1 MRQIIFASFLTLG
14 AACQAAPAPTTIV
27 VGRVWTGDEARPWME
42 AVAVQGDTI
51 LALGDSA
58 MILRLAGDRTEVVRG
73 AFVMPGFQD
82 DHTHFFQWGAT
93 LSAVDLRDASSK
105 EEFIR
110 RIAEFARQTPPGE
123 WIRGGNWDH
132 ERLPGGRLPS
142 RDWIDSVTPDHPVF
156 VMRYDGHMAFANT
169 AALRAAGIDRSVR
182 DVPGGEIVRDA
193 RGDLTGVFRDEAMP
207 LVERAVPAPTDAQLD
222 AILQAALQDAAQHGV
237 TSLVHVGYGAPAWP
251 EVAAMRR
258 AKAAGKLT
266 ARISV
271 YPQIA
276 EWRSVAESLRVNGPG
291 DDWIRV
297 AGVKGFVDG
306 SLGSTTAWFD
316 APYNDAPGTT
326 GLTVTNLDS
335 LRAWMRSADSAG
347 LQLAIHAIGDR
358 ANAWLLDAYDSLAR
372 AAGTRDRRPR
382 IEHAQHLRVADIP
395 RFAALG
401 VIPSMQ
407 PYHAIDDGR
416 WAEKRL
422 GAERIKTTYAFR
434 SLLEAGAPLAF
445 GSDAPVAFLNPLLGV
460 HAALTRAT
468 LDGKH
473 PEGWV
478 PGQKVTL
485 DQALRAYTAANAYAT
500 FRDDITG
507 VLRPGMQADIVVL
520 DRDLAGIPA
529 EEVKDAGVVATLVA
543 GRVVFRR

>member
-1 MRQIIFASFLTLG
+1 MTRSVLVAFIALT
-14 AACQAAPAPTTIV
+14 AACRSAPAPTTIV
-27 VGRVWTGDEARPWME
+27 VGRVWTGDTARPWME

-51 LALGDSA
+51 VALGDSA
-58 MILRLAGDRTEVVRG
+58 TVLRLAGQRTEVVRG

-82 DHTHFFQWGAT
+82 DHTHFFQWGET

-105 EEFIR
+105 EEFVR
-110 RIAEFARQTPPGE
+110 RIAAFARRTPPGE
-123 WIRGGNWDH
+123 WLRGGNWDH

-169 AALRAAGIDRSVR
+169 AALRAAGVDRTLR

-193 RGDLTGVFRDEAMP
+193 RGELTGVFRDEAMP
-207 LVERAVPAPTDAQLD
+207 LIERAIPAASEAQLD
-222 AILQAALQDAAQHGV
+222 AILQAALRDAARHGV

-251 EVAAMRR
+251 EIAAMRR
-258 AKAAGKLT
+258 AQASGTLT

-316 APYNDAPGTT
+316 APYDDAPQTS

-358 ANAWLLDAYDSLAR
+358 ANAWLLDAYDSLSR
-372 AAGTRDRRPR
+372 AAGPRDRRPR
-382 IEHAQHLRVADIP
+382 IEHAQHLRPADIP
-395 RFAALG
+395 RVAVLG

-407 PYHAIDDGR
+407 PYHAVDDGR

-422 GAERIKTTYAFR
+422 GAERIKSTYAFR

-478 PGQKVTL
+478 PGEKVTL

-500 FRDDITG
+500 FRDGITG

-520 DRDLAGIPA
+520 NRDLAGIPA
-529 EEVKDAGVVATLVA
+529 EEIREVEVVATLVA
-543 GRVVFRR
+543 GKVVFRR

>member
-1 MRQIIFASFLTLG
+1 MTRTILAAFLALG
-14 AACQAAPAPTTIV
+14 AACQSAPAPTTIV

-51 LALGDSA
+51 VALGDSA
-58 MILRLAGDRTEVVRG
+58 TILRLARRETEVLRG

-93 LSAVDLRDASSK
+93 LSAVDLRDASSR

-193 RGDLTGVFRDEAMP
+193 RGELTGVFRDEAMP
-207 LVERAVPAPTDAQLD
+207 LVERAVPAPTEAQLD
-222 AILQAALQDAAQHGV
+222 ATLQAALQDAARHGV

-251 EVAAMRR
+251 EIAAMRR
-258 AKAAGKLT
+258 ARANGTLT

-276 EWRSVAESLRVNGPG
+276 EWRHVAESLRVNGPG
-291 DDWIRV
+291 DAWIRV

-316 APYNDAPGTT
+316 APYDDAPGTT

-372 AAGTRDRRPR
+372 AAGPRDRRPR
-382 IEHAQHLRVADIP
+382 IEHAQHLRAADIP

-422 GAERIKTTYAFR
+422 GAERIQTTYAFR
-434 SLLEAGAPLAF
+434 SLLEAGAPLTF

-478 PGQKVTL
+478 PGEKVTL
-485 DQALRAYTAANAYAT
+485 DQALRAYTGANAYAT

-520 DRDLAGIPA
+520 DRDLEGIPA
-529 EEVKDAGVVATLVA
+529 EAVKDAQVLATLVA